1 MKFTASLK
9 PCIIFDLIA
18 ANAFDQEHYICQSQ
32 ALRTGGPFAKK
43 YRHHKVITKSQIPV
57 FQFDFPDSWPRRRWL
72 S

>member
-32 ALRTGGPFAKK
+32 ASRTGGPFAKK
-43 YRHHKVITKSQIPV
+43 
-57 FQFDFPDSWPRRRWL
+57 
-72 S
+72 